1 MRTLTFVLVG
11 ATIAI
16 AGLTTYEALAEPLG
30 THYPGSYY
38 FTDCSPTSPH
48 DSDIG
53 YLYES
58 AIANG
63 FTADTYGPDLPVTRQ
78 QMASYI
84 ARTEAV
90 IYALTFMSV
99 DWNFFD
105 GYYTGEWAYTDG
117 RITLEEYQTATRVMD
132 WSTAGAVAE
141 FESMRDTDIETI
153 FDIYF

>member
-1 MRTLTFVLVG
+1 MRTLTFLLLG

-16 AGLTTYEALAEPLG
+16 AGLTAYEALAEPLG

-38 FTDCSPTSPH
+38 FSDCSPESPH

-58 AIANG
+58 GIANG
-63 FTADTYGPDLPVTRQ
+63 FTPDIYGPELPTSRQ
-78 QMASYI
+78 EMASFV

-90 IYALTFMSV
+90 IYWLTFMSV

-105 GYYTGEWAYTDG
+105 GYYTGEWAYNDG
-117 RITLEEYQTATRVMD
+117 RITLEEYQTATRVME
-132 WSTAGAVAE
+132 WSTAAVKAE
-141 FESMRDTDIETI
+141 FDSMRDTDIETV